1 MQSREVD
8 WSQLPLFLSVRT
20 AAQVLGV
27 SPERL
32 LRALKADQIPSLVVG
47 SRRLVAR
54 ATLERAAAAAKEDG
68 A

>member
-47 SRRLVAR
+47 SRRLIAR
-54 ATLERAAAAAKEDG
+54 AALERAAAAIKEG

>member
-1 MQSREVD
+1 VNAVD
-8 WSQLPLFLSVRT
+8 WSKLPLFLSVRT

-47 SRRLVAR
+47 SRRLIAR
-54 ATLERAAAAAKEDG
+54 ATLERAAAAIKEG